1 MIQVAAALIENEHE
15 QLLIARRRKGKSQ
28 AGLWEF
34 PGGKIEAGE
43 SGEECL
49 RRELM
54 EEMSIEID
62 PYEFLG
68 IKDHWY
74 GELHIRLFAWKAKYK
89 AGEIILVDHDEYR
102 WVEKSELSSFEF
114 AEADKV
120 FVRMVGTKE

>member
-1 MIQVAAALIENEHE
+1 MIQVAAALIENKQG
-15 QLLIARRRKGKSQ
+15 QLLIARRREGKSQ

-54 EEMSIEID
+54 EEMNIEIE
-62 PYEFLG
+62 PYEYLG
-68 IKDHWY
+68 VNDHWY
-74 GELHIRLFAWKAKYK
+74 GEVHIRLLAWKAKYK
-89 AGEIILVDHDEYR
+89 AGEVILVDHDEYR
-102 WVEKSELSSFEF
+102 WVEKGELNSFDF

-120 FVRMVGTKE
+120 FVRMVGAR